1 MKILGIGVDIVE
13 NSRIARS
20 LKNNHFV
27 QRVFTDSEVLIAKTI
42 KNKKSYYSKRF
53 AAKEAFAK
61 SIGTGFRNNLNFKDI
76 SIVNDKVSHYSKRF
90 AAKEAFSKAVGTG
103 FRYDLNFKDISIQN
117 NRLGKP
123 SFIITDKIKR
133 IVKKQFKLSNF
144 NFFLSISDE
153 KKYSVAYV
161 VLQKK

>member
-20 LKNNHFV
+20 LKNDLFIK
-27 QRVFTDSEVLIAKTI
+27 RIFTNSEIIHARKI
-42 KNKKSYYSKRF
+42 IDKKSYYSKRF

-61 SIGTGFRNNLNFKDI
+61 SIGTGFRDDLNYNDI
-76 SIVNDKVSHYSKRF
+76 SIVNDK
-90 AAKEAFSKAVGTG
+90 
-103 FRYDLNFKDISIQN
+103 
-117 NRLGKP
+117 LGKP
-123 SFIITDKIKR
+123 SFVINEKIKK
-133 IVKKQFKLSNF
+133 IVKKQFKITLF

-161 VLQKK
+161 ILQKK